1 MTPKHTHVKGPW
13 VIQRDYRYD
22 QDAYSIERKGDG
34 LRSIVALMND
44 NWVCEEHG
52 DLLST
57 ARLIAAA
64 PDMLQAVKDALEVIS
79 SPHPDQRR
87 AETQI
92 ERRLEQ
98 LIYDIEETK

>member
-1 MTPKHTHVKGPW
+1 MTPKHTPGPW
-13 VIQRDYRYD
+13 
-22 QDAYSIERKGDG
+22 YSNSDIIISEKTGATIAVSSYTGNAADT
-34 LRSIVALMND
+34 AL
-44 NWVCEEHG
+44 
-52 DLLST
+52 L
-57 ARLIAAA
+57 AAA
-64 PDMLQAVKDALEVIS
+64 PDLLQAVKDALEVIS